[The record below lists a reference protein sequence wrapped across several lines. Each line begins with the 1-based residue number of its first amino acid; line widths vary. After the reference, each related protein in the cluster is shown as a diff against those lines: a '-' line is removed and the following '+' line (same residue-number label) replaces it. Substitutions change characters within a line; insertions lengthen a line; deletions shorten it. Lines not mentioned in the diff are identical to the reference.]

1 MYWESFTFFFFFTI
15 SGMMDTVLGGT
26 MGVLKHDVTMVT
38 DMIDKYKGR
47 TLPESNL
54 PRNINSDGNVKNG
67 TISSLKLQHIVRTP
81 QHMYALYTDL
91 GPAPWIFFIIMNIHA
106 LFWLASLYYAEG
118 NLSNPLNSYAI
129 IYKQMHV
136 FIHIMILVFILASLN
151 IKKKVLFLD
160 EGIEN
165 KINYIHENEKSSR
178 YQPIFS
184 KLFSND
190 VQHCYC
196 YLKFSILRRY
206 KEFNNSNIDF
216 QKKFLISYGTWE
228 RIVWLIWKILLFV
241 VRHWS
246 MDTFIKPAQNYN

>member
-1 MYWESFTFFFFFTI
+1 
-15 SGMMDTVLGGT
+15 

-136 FIHIMILVFILASLN
+136 FIHIMILVFILASLK

-160 EGIEN
+160 GGIEN

-178 YQPIFS
+178 CPPIVS

>member
-1 MYWESFTFFFFFTI
+1 
-15 SGMMDTVLGGT
+15 

-136 FIHIMILVFILASLN
+136 FIHIMILVFILASLKL
-151 IKKKVLFLD
+151 KKKVLFLD
-160 EGIEN
+160 GGIEN

-206 KEFNNSNIDF
+206 KKINNSNIDF
-216 QKKFLISYGTWE
+216 HKKFLISYGTWE
-228 RIVWLIWKILLFV
+228 RIVYDLFEKCCLLSDIDQWTHSLNLHKITINYEL
-241 VRHWS
+241 HN
-246 MDTFIKPAQNYN
+246 QNVGHTILKSS